1 MVIQYQGFSSP
12 LNLDISSLLLLP
24 PVLQRLSEHE
34 VQRSMQLFGA
44 VISSLERSQ
53 AGLLE
58 VTEHQAVL
66 MIGELEQEITELR
79 RRSTAL
85 AKLAQTENYITGLKV
100 CNVVMCQD
108 NMHMP

>member
-1 MVIQYQGFSSP
+1 M
-12 LNLDISSLLLLP
+12 LLLP

-34 VQRSMQLFGA
+34 VQRSLQLFGA

-53 AGLLE
+53 ARLLE
-58 VTEHQAVL
+58 VTEINRRSAEHQAEL
-66 MIGELEQEITELR
+66 MIRELEQEITELR

-108 NMHMP
+108 NIPMP

>member
-1 MVIQYQGFSSP
+1 M
-12 LNLDISSLLLLP
+12 LLLS
-24 PVLQRLSEHE
+24 PVLQTLSEHE

-44 VISSLERSQ
+44 LISSLERSQ

-58 VTEHQAVL
+58 VTEINRRSAEHQAEL
-66 MIGELEQEITELR
+66 MITELEQEITELR

-108 NMHMP
+108 NTHMP